1 MYIICIDKE
10 IDRERNMNKTISL
23 RFKFNIYL
31 NIQMHFNIDHDI
43 FINNFYFNNDHIYFK
58 KSYKKNIYKREVFQ
72 NYFVMYFHYLINDM
86 NH

>member
-31 NIQMHFNIDHDI
+31 NI
-43 FINNFYFNNDHIYFK
+43 
-58 KSYKKNIYKREVFQ
+58 
-72 NYFVMYFHYLINDM
+72 
-86 NH
+86 